1 VGSRP
6 RLAGGRACYN
16 AQAMPEHSSE
26 LVERVRRHDQDA
38 LLEFLSLRRLPLLA
52 FIGRQ
57 LGSSLR
63 RKIEPEDIFQEVS
76 MDCVRTLAEM
86 DLSERDPFGWLC
98 QVAERRIIDAH
109 RRLIGAQKRSADR
122 EQPLAAPS
130 DRTGQGELVDLLV
143 VSMTSPSAAFS
154 RNEREY
160 RLMTA
165 LDQLPEEGRQALRM
179 RYVQGLPSK
188 EIAEQMGKSDGAVRV
203 LLTRSLKRLETLL
216 GPDAAP
222 R

>member
-1 VGSRP
+1 MTEFSP
-6 RLAGGRACYN
+6 A
-16 AQAMPEHSSE
+16 
-26 LVERVRRHDQDA
+26 LVERVRQKDRVG
-38 LLEFLSLRRLPLLA
+38 LVEFLDERRLPLLA

-57 LGSSLR
+57 VGPALR

-76 MDCVRTLAEM
+76 IDCLRSLPDV

-109 RRLIGAQKRSADR
+109 RHFVGAQKRAASR
-122 EQPLAAPS
+122 EQPLDVAP
-130 DRTGQGELVDLLV
+130 DRTGQGGLVDLLV

-154 RNEREY
+154 RNQREY
-160 RLMTA
+160 KLMAA
-165 LDQLPEEGRQALRM
+165 LDQLPEDGRQALRM
-179 RYVQGLPSK
+179 RYVQGMPSK
-188 EIAEQMGKSDGAVRV
+188 EIAEELGKSDGAVRV
-203 LLTRSLKRLETLL
+203 LLTRSLKRLQDLL

>member
-1 VGSRP
+1 MV
-6 RLAGGRACYN
+6 
-16 AQAMPEHSSE
+16 EFSE
-26 LVERVRRHDQDA
+26 SLVQRVRQHDQDA
-38 LLEFLSLRRLPLLA
+38 LVEFLAERRLPLLA

-57 LGSSLR
+57 LGPTLR
-63 RKIEPEDIFQEVS
+63 GKVEPDDIVQEVS
-76 MDCVRTLAEM
+76 VDCLRSFAEV

-109 RRLIGAQKRSADR
+109 RHFVGAQKRSAGR
-122 EQPLAAPS
+122 EQPLDLSP
-130 DRTGQGELVDLLV
+130 DRTGQGGLVDLLV

-154 RNEREY
+154 RNEKEY
-160 RLMTA
+160 QLLAA
-165 LDQLPEEGRQALRM
+165 LDQIPEEGRQALRM

-188 EIAEQMGKSDGAVRV
+188 VIAEEMGKTDGAVRV
-203 LLTRSLKRLETLL
+203 LLTRSLKRLQELL